1 MVGRLLSFWNGLFF
15 RCYVC
20 FREGIYLNCV
30 VFSFDA
36 RQLPFF
42 YATKK
47 CVFSFKKKVELKKL
61 EAENAAR
68 FGPGNPFLE
77 GMTGPFGQ

>member
-1 MVGRLLSFWNGLFF
+1 MAFFSGAMFVSGKVYTLIVSFFLLMLVNFLFF
-15 RCYVC
+15 TRQKSVF
-20 FREGIYLNCV
+20 FR
-30 VFSFDA
+30 S
-36 RQLPFF
+36 
-42 YATKK
+42 
-47 CVFSFKKKVELKKL
+47 KKKVELKKL